1 MIKKEKK
8 LFFNAFYV
16 WLVDEK
22 LSDMI
27 NKKKYSYI
35 YIYSYKKLNL
45 DKSFRLKQKK
55 IVNIYLKDPLEQILK
70 KFKRAT
76 RQEINKTYNIK
87 ELTFVMDDKNLEETY
102 KLYKKFEYNQN
113 RVPWKIETFSNVKLF
128 NAYYKGKLISAIP
141 CYDLFPYLQ
150 ARAMSSD
157 RYQDNDKEMRKIVGH
172 ATRRLIYEICRY
184 TKERNYKFFGLGSI
198 NYNTEQKSNV
208 SQFKNFFGGIIEDEY
223 SYVYKSRI
231 FKIFEDL
238 VFIKV
243 FLKKVFRL

>member
-16 WLVDEK
+16 WMVDEK
-22 LSDMI
+22 LSDII

-76 RQEINKTYNIK
+76 RQEINKTYNMK

-113 RVPWKIETFSNVKLF
+113 RVPW
-128 NAYYKGKLISAIP
+128 
-141 CYDLFPYLQ
+141 
-150 ARAMSSD
+150 
-157 RYQDNDKEMRKIVGH
+157 
-172 ATRRLIYEICRY
+172 
-184 TKERNYKFFGLGSI
+184 
-198 NYNTEQKSNV
+198 
-208 SQFKNFFGGIIEDEY
+208 
-223 SYVYKSRI
+223 
-231 FKIFEDL
+231 
-238 VFIKV
+238 
-243 FLKKVFRL
+243 